1 MRSQNL
7 DGDGTV
13 ETGIPGAIY
22 LSHASLTER

>member
-13 ETGIPGAIY
+13 ETRVPGAVY